1 MILQCDQ
8 CNTKFRLDDSKL
20 KPGGVKVRCSKC
32 RHVFL
37 AGAEQ
42 KHEESEF
49 DALLS
54 GLGAPAPAKAA
65 EVAPTAAEQQAGAEL
80 APLEFGGEPAEPQQ
94 KSADVEDQYF
104 GDFDFTPETPSEPRQ
119 DQQQE
124 PAAGG
129 EFDFGDIDLGT
140 GTAAGTQAPVQPAG
154 GVDFGELDFSVEPVV
169 APKEAPA
176 PANVDFG
183 EFSFEETPSAPQE
196 EKVAPAAADLD
207 FGEFSFEETPSA
219 PREEKAA
226 PVAGDLDFGE
236 FSFEEAPTAPKEEKA
251 APAAAD
257 LDFGEFSFEEAP
269 SAPSEEKAAPAA
281 ADLDFG
287 EFSFEEAPSAPM
299 EEKAAPAADDNLSL
313 GDFSFE
319 EEHIAQQEEEPAAAA
334 ATMDFG
340 DFTFDEETPGATEVP
355 VPEVPVGSFPSLDQE
370 EKATAP
376 PASVPDEEFSFGEFS
391 FPEEP
396 EPQAVPKAAAAPQ
409 AGATAALA
417 GAAGLFGAAEGKPE
431 AAAAPV
437 PPAGQPV
444 PPQAASPLEFSF
456 GDNSFATSVP
466 EEAGEE
472 EELPP
477 LSIVSRRKGRSAV
490 TIAIVAIS
498 VIVVVALSAAGIYL
512 LQSGPAAMANL
523 DKFGIGFVAQW
534 FGIEVPEEGRIT
546 IRKPLASFHQNAEAG
561 ELFVVTGEAVN
572 SFRKARASIQVK
584 VSIFDK
590 SGKVLLQKTAYCG
603 NRLSIEQLATLP
615 MEKIESIMNNQF
627 GDSLSNL
634 GVKPGEPIGFVV
646 ALANVPKEA
655 ADFGVEVVGST
666 VAAGQ

>member
-32 RHVFL
+32 RHVFV

-54 GLGAPAPAKAA
+54 GLGVPAPANAA
-65 EVAPTAAEQQAGAEL
+65 EEAPTAADQQPGDEL
-80 APLEFGGEPAEPQQ
+80 AALEFGGQPGEPQQ
-94 KSADVEDQYF
+94 KPADVEDQYF
-104 GDFDFTPETPSEPRQ
+104 GDLDFSRETPSEPQLGRQ
-119 DQQQE
+119 E
-124 PAAGG
+124 SATGG

-140 GTAAGTQAPVQPAG
+140 GTAAVTQAPVQPAG
-154 GVDFGELDFSVEPVV
+154 GVDFGEFEFNEEPVV
-169 APKEAPA
+169 ASME
-176 PANVDFG
+176 
-183 EFSFEETPSAPQE
+183 
-196 EKVAPAAADLD
+196 APAAADLD
-207 FGEFSFEETPSA
+207 FGEFSFEEAPSV
-219 PREEKAA
+219 PGEGKAA
-226 PVAGDLDFGE
+226 PAAADLDLGE
-236 FSFEEAPTAPKEEKA
+236 FSFEEAPSAPGEENA

-269 SAPSEEKAAPAA
+269 SSPSEEKAVPA

-287 EFSFEEAPSAPM
+287 EFSFEEAPSVPG
-299 EEKAAPAADDNLSL
+299 EEKGAPAAADTLTL

-319 EEHIAQQEEEPAAAA
+319 EEMTVPQEEEPAAGA

-340 DFTFDEETPGATEVP
+340 DFTFEEEAPGATEAP
-355 VPEVPVGSFPSLDQE
+355 VSEQQKPVSPS
-370 EKATAP
+370 
-376 PASVPDEEFSFGEFS
+376 ASEPDEEFSFGEFS

-396 EPQAVPKAAAAPQ
+396 EPEPAPKAAAAPQ

-417 GAAGLFGAAEGKPE
+417 GAAGLFGAAGGKPE
-431 AAAAPV
+431 AAAPV
-437 PPAGQPV
+437 PTAGQPV
-444 PPQAASPLEFSF
+444 PPAATSPLDFGFADKSFAASI
-456 GDNSFATSVP
+456 P

-477 LSIVSRRKGRSAV
+477 LSIVSRRKGRSAL
-490 TIAIVAIS
+490 TIAIVAIC
-498 VIVVVALSAAGIYL
+498 VVVVLALSAAGLYL
-512 LQSGPAAMANL
+512 LQSGPAAMAKL
-523 DKFGIGFVAQW
+523 DKLGVGFVAQW

-546 IRKPLASFHQNAEAG
+546 IRNPLASFHQNPEAG

-590 SGKVLLQKTAYCG
+590 SGKVLAQKTAYCG
-603 NRLSIEQLATLP
+603 NRLSNEQLATLP

-655 ADFGVEVVGST
+655 VDFGVEVVGST